1 MKIIKN
7 TLLISL
13 CFLLMLPFLLSA
25 QDGAKTDKY
34 GRNYFLVKNEPH
46 FSTFRW
52 IKGSRVPMYEENSEF
67 SATLTVLGTKEFV
80 EIVGGKLGLELT
92 QIRVYDKTAGYIEG
106 WTKNQFF
113 FDKDYFG
120 EPLEMSDQE
129 INRRKELALKR
140 KQDEEDRKARKQE
153 MEKAQLQTAII
164 SAARADS
171 KMTIG
176 MSFEQI
182 SNYLKKYYKEDSG
195 YNENAVKTIKFNS
208 KDSKWPT
215 SLYFSMENS
224 KVNGVHI
231 YSNSNGFPEKQANI
245 LLYETVQEFF
255 YSLADV
261 KNINDNITKS
271 SGIMEKSK
279 MPITV
284 KTDNSKENPFI
295 ELTIGAFTGI
305 E

>member
-1 MKIIKN
+1 MKSILKFYSP
-7 TLLISL
+7 LLSL
-13 CFLLMLPFLLSA
+13 LLLLPFIIIA
-25 QDGAKTDKY
+25 KDGPKTDKY
-34 GRNYFLVKNEPH
+34 GRNYYLTKIEPH

-52 IKGSRVPMYEENSEF
+52 IKSSRVPMYEENSEF
-67 SATLTVLGTKEFV
+67 SATISILDTKEFV

-92 QIRVYDKTAGYIEG
+92 QIRIYDKTAGYIDG

-113 FDKDYFG
+113 YDKDYYG

-129 INRRKELALKR
+129 INRRKEMVSKR
-140 KQDEEDRKARKQE
+140 KMVEEDRRIKKLEQ
-153 MEKAQLQTAII
+153 EKANLQTAII
-164 SAARADS
+164 AASRADS
-171 KMTIG
+171 KMMIG
-176 MSFEQI
+176 MSFEQV
-182 SNYLKKYYKEDSG
+182 SNYLKKYYKEDAG
-195 YNENAVKTIKFNS
+195 YNENAVKTVKFNS
-208 KDSKWPT
+208 KDAKWAT
-215 SLYFSMENS
+215 SLYFSMENA
-224 KVNGVHI
+224 KVSGIHI

-255 YSLADV
+255 YTLADV

-271 SGIMEKSK
+271 NGVMEKSK

-295 ELTIGAFTGI
+295 ELTVGAFSGI